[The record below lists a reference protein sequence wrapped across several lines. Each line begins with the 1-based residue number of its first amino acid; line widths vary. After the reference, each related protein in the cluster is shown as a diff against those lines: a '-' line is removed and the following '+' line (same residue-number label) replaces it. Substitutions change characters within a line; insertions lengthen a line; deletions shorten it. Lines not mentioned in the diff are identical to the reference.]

1 MTQPIMKKEV
11 EHFLE
16 EPANAPFCQPRAG
29 IVPAAL
35 ELQGRV
41 LVGVGSG
48 DFLRALWQLADLQ
61 YRDRPLRREVGSE
74 ATSAD

>member
-16 EPANAPFCQPRAG
+16 EAANAPFCQPRAG

-41 LVGVGSG
+41 LVGVGRG
-48 DFLRALWQLADLQ
+48 IVKALWQLAYLQ
-61 YRDRPLRREVGSE
+61 YRDRPLDGEVGSE
-74 ATSAD
+74 ATSAN